1 MRSRS
6 IMLGTDCIRMFLC
19 WKFLMSHVFE
29 NLELSSRKSM
39 YNNAPLNYISKVNYN
54 FGNENT
60 FESCKLDTKVSYTTK
75 VSTNK
80 NKILQILLAPMYLLD
95 PYV

>member
-1 MRSRS
+1 MKRTCLLLQLY
-6 IMLGTDCIRMFLC
+6 IFVVEIF
-19 WKFLMSHVFE
+19 
-29 NLELSSRKSM
+29 ELSSRKSM
-39 YNNAPLNYISKVNYN
+39 NNEPLNYISKANYN
-54 FGNENT
+54 FGNKNT
-60 FESCKLDTKVSYTTK
+60 LESCKLDIKVSHTTK

>member
-1 MRSRS
+1 
-6 IMLGTDCIRMFLC
+6 
-19 WKFLMSHVFE
+19 MSHVFE
-29 NLELSSRKSM
+29 NLKLSSRKSM
-39 YNNAPLNYISKVNYN
+39 YNNAPLNYISEANYN
-54 FGNENT
+54 FGNKNT
-60 FESCKLDTKVSYTTK
+60 LESCKLDIKVSHTTK

>member
-1 MRSRS
+1 
-6 IMLGTDCIRMFLC
+6 MLGTDCIRMFLC
-19 WKFLMSHVFE
+19 WKFLMSHVSE

-39 YNNAPLNYISKVNYN
+39 YNNAPLNYISEANYN
-54 FGNENT
+54 FGNKNT
-60 FESCKLDTKVSYTTK
+60 LESCKLDIKVSHTTK

>member
-1 MRSRS
+1 MSY
-6 IMLGTDCIRMFLC
+6 MFEI
-19 WKFLMSHVFE
+19 F
-29 NLELSSRKSM
+29 ELSSRKSM
-39 YNNAPLNYISKVNYN
+39 YNEEPLNYISEANYN
-54 FGNENT
+54 FGNKNT
-60 FESCKLDTKVSYTTK
+60 LESCKLDIKVSHTTK